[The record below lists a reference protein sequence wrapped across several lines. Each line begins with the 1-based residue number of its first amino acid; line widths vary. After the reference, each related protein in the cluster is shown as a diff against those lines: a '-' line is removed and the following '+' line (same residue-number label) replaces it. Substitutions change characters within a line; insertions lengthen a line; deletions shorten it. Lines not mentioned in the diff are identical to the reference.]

1 MLKSQVI
8 RSQWRIDDYEKIQWI
23 KSVLTGYSL
32 NLCCGRLHIGSVNAD
47 LDPNNMPDKIVN
59 YHFVEEAFKENEF
72 DTLLFDPPY
81 TDYWKHSLNSMLHR
95 LRNICK
101 GRIIIRCYLFVE
113 SVRDYQLPW
122 IKIFIEKNRK
132 LDIFQIYEPI
142 AETGYFD
149 T

>member
-1 MLKSQVI
+1 
-8 RSQWRIDDYEKIQWI
+8 
-23 KSVLTGYSL
+23 
-32 NLCCGRLHIGSVNAD
+32 
-47 LDPNNMPDKIVN
+47 
-59 YHFVEEAFKENEF
+59 
-72 DTLLFDPPY
+72 
-81 TDYWKHSLNSMLHR
+81 MLHR
-95 LRNICK
+95 LRHICK
-101 GRIIIRCYLFVE
+101 GRIIIRGYLFVE